1 MNNALDS
8 SVLSIIVS
16 AGIVAKVILAV
27 LIICSIACWAII
39 FYKIAVFKRAEA
51 ANRRFL
57 SIIMASHA
65 LRDVKTAVI
74 TANEGPAWG
83 LSKHVLETLDPYFD
97 WDKGVLLSRDNHP
110 PLSGLER
117 ILRSSIQ
124 NEMDYYEK
132 AVHFLATVGNTAPF
146 VGLFGTVWGIM
157 NSFRAIG
164 LQESA
169 NIAVVAPGIAE
180 ALIATA
186 AGLAAAIPAVVAY
199 NFFVNRLR
207 RLEVQLEIFSAE
219 LIALIEEAYRKCL
232 TEKGIEAA

>member
-1 MNNALDS
+1 MDNALSS
-8 SVLSIIVS
+8 SVISIILS
-16 AGIVAKVILAV
+16 SGMVAKVILAILFV
-27 LIICSIACWAII
+27 CSVACWAII
-39 FYKIAVFKRAEA
+39 LYKIVVFRRTEDE
-51 ANRRFL
+51 NRRFL
-57 SIIMASHA
+57 SIVLASRA

-74 TANEGPAWG
+74 TSHEGSAWG
-83 LSKHVLETLDPYFD
+83 LSRNVLEMLDPYCD
-97 WDKGVLLSRDNHP
+97 WDEGVLLPEGNRP

-117 ILRSSIQ
+117 ILRIGIQ
-124 NEMDYYEK
+124 KEMDYHEK

-146 VGLFGTVWGIM
+146 IGLFGTVWGIM

-169 NIAVVAPGIAE
+169 NIAVVAPGVAE

-219 LIALIEEAYRKCL
+219 LMTLIEEAYRKCPS
-232 TEKGIEAA
+232 EKESV